1 MFISGTDTGVGK
13 TCVTAAL
20 AAYVQT
26 YCPNQRLAIFK
37 PIQSGVGDREWYLQ
51 HFALAQTLDQITPL
65 YFEQPLAPPIAAA
78 AENRTVDLS
87 QIWQAYQKL
96 QLSYDQILV
105 EGAGGLGAP
114 VTAELTAADLARDWR
129 MPTVLVVPV
138 RLGSLGQAIAH
149 AALARNAKTNLR
161 GIILSCVESN
171 AAEKLEQWTPTSLLE
186 SLTKLPVLGTLPY
199 LADPTDLT
207 ALGNIASSWH
217 LDALLSPLYARNIS
231 MANVSTDSRLV
242 SPIAANKVWS

>member
-26 YCPNQRLAIFK
+26 YCPNRRLALFK
-37 PIQSGVGDREWYLQ
+37 PIQSGIGDREWYLQ
-51 HFALAQTLDQITPL
+51 HLALDQTLDQITPL
-65 YFEQPLAPPIAAA
+65 YFEQPLAPPIAAV

-87 QIWQAYQKL
+87 QLWKAFQTL

-105 EGAGGLGAP
+105 EGAGGLGSP
-114 VTAELTAADLARDWR
+114 ITAELTAADLARDWR
-129 MPTVLVVPV
+129 MPTVLIVPV

-161 GIILSCVESN
+161 GIILSCAEVD
-171 AAEKLEQWTPTSLLE
+171 AAENLEQWTPTALLE
-186 SLTKLPVLGTLPY
+186 SLTQLPVLGTLPH
-199 LADPTDLT
+199 LADPSDLT
-207 ALGNIASSWH
+207 ALAKAASSWH
-217 LDALLSPLYARNIS
+217 LDALLPPIYASNAS
-231 MANVSTDSRLV
+231 MYRA
-242 SPIAANKVWS
+242 PE